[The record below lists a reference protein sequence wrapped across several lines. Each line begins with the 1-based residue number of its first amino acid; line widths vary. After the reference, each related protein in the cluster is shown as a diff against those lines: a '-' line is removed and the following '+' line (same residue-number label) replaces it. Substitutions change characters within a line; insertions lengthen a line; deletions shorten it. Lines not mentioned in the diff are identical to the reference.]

1 MVNFF
6 PDLSLVELSPAQA
19 PWSLLLKADPSR
31 EQIETYLPDSR
42 LLALNEADSVRGVLT
57 LTPREPGVAE
67 ITSLAV
73 EDEWQ
78 ERGLGR
84 RLLLAAIEQARE
96 AGLQRL
102 TIATGN
108 SSLAQLGLYQRLGF
122 RIVGIE
128 TDHFVRRYPE
138 PIYENGI
145 QCRDQ
150 IRLALDLGA

>member
-19 PWSLLLKADPSR
+19 PWPLLLKADPSR
-31 EQIETYLPDSR
+31 AQIESYLGDSR

-67 ITSLAV
+67 ITSVAV
-73 EDEWQ
+73 EEEWQ

-108 SSLAQLGLYQRLGF
+108 SSLAQLGLYQRVGF
-122 RIVGIE
+122 RIVGI
-128 TDHFVRRYPE
+128 DPDYFVRHYPE
-138 PIYENGI
+138 PIVENGI

-150 IRLALDLGA
+150 IRLALDLNA

>member
-6 PDLSLVELSPAQA
+6 PDLSLVELLPTQA

-31 EQIETYLPDSR
+31 EQIESYLPDSR

-96 AGLQRL
+96 AGLLRL

-108 SSLAQLGLYQRLGF
+108 SSLAQLGLYQRVGF

-128 TDHFVRRYPE
+128 VDHFVRHYPE

>member
-31 EQIETYLPDSR
+31 EQIESYLHDSR

-84 RLLLAAIEQARE
+84 RLLLAAIEQARD

-108 SSLAQLGLYQRLGF
+108 SSLAQLGLYQRVGF
-122 RIVGIE
+122 RIVGI
-128 TDHFVRRYPE
+128 DPDYFVRHYPS
-138 PIYENGI
+138 
-145 QCRDQ
+145 RSSK
-150 IRLALDLGA
+150 AA

>member
-1 MVNFF
+1 MTVS
-6 PDLSLVELSPAQA
+6 PVLRELDFHQA
-19 PWSLLLKADPSR
+19 PWALLLLADPSR
-31 EQIETYLPDSR
+31 EQVLGYLPRSR
-42 LLALNEADSVRGVLT
+42 VLALFDVEQVLGVVVMTPSVAGEAQ
-57 LTPREPGVAE
+57 
-67 ITSLAV
+67 ITNLAV
-73 EDEWQ
+73 DEACQ
-78 ERGLGR
+78 GRGLGR
-84 RLLLAAIEQARE
+84 RLLESAIEQARE

-128 TDHFVRRYPE
+128 TDHFVRHYPE

>member
-31 EQIETYLPDSR
+31 EQIESYLPDSR

-128 TDHFVRRYPE
+128 TDHFVRHYPE

>member
-6 PDLSLVELSPAQA
+6 PDLSLVELSPTDA
-19 PWSLLLKADPSR
+19 PWPLLLKADPSR
-31 EQIETYLPDSR
+31 EQIEGYLSDSR
-42 LLALNEADSVRGVLT
+42 LLALSEAQSVRGVLT
-57 LTPREPGVAE
+57 LTPREPGTAE

-96 AGLQRL
+96 AGLKRL
-102 TIATGN
+102 SIATGN
-108 SSLAQLGLYQRLGF
+108 SSLAQLGLYQRVGF

-128 TDHFVRRYPE
+128 VDHFVRHYPE

-150 IRLALDLGA
+150 IRLELDLGA

>member
-19 PWSLLLKADPSR
+19 PWPLLLKADPSR
-31 EQIETYLPDSR
+31 EQLESYLPDSR
-42 LLALNEADSVRGVLT
+42 LLALNEADCVRGVLT

-128 TDHFVRRYPE
+128 TDHFVRHYSE

-150 IRLALDLGA
+150 IRLALDLGV

>member
-31 EQIETYLPDSR
+31 EQIESYLPDSR

-57 LTPREPGVAE
+57 LTPRESGVAE

-102 TIATGN
+102 IIATGN

-128 TDHFVRRYPE
+128 PDHFVRHYPE